1 MMPRVPAHQSNRR
14 NRLAAWACAFSTLFA
29 SGCTTPLL
37 LRPIYSAPQNVS
49 AAKNVAATRR
59 APAEQKTEQ
68 RAANDPEKRGAS
80 ASETSASET
89 NEKADVVEVESK
101 ALQEAL
107 IAISRLA
114 IEQRAKQAETRD
126 VATDQ
131 QRHGPRQGD
140 SATAPSAEAL
150 VPRTSHPPYEDRYPA
165 LADAHRRDDLFL
177 PHDDLPA
184 AEPGSVDEYAHAE
197 TNHVRYPETT
207 HPAPLPQHASP
218 SEASQPNL
226 RRPGEPAEAVEPPA
240 NASSELAQHAA
251 DVSVPHSSTRSN
263 RLRPASPDETARLP
277 QAAAHSE
284 NGGTENPTE
293 SHETPQEAIE
303 TAIRLLSEKVKEYS
317 HDEQSTA
324 RTREEVALRLLRMAS
339 MREKD
344 RQEAAAA
351 IKHLEVDEAEFWQDV
366 LFAIKELQDESTG
379 ATLAQRATGALAS
392 LRRAEAALSNLGM
405 LEVRN
410 LKFCSSVRSF
420 GRYEEFPEMQF
431 LPGQQVIVYAEVYN
445 FMSQAKAGG
454 YETALESR
462 YEIYDAEGNQV
473 DLRKFGVERE
483 LCASRRRDF
492 YFPYKINLPSSLMP
506 GRYRLTLTIKDALAN
521 KFDQQSIDFI
531 ISTNR

>member
-1 MMPRVPAHQSNRR
+1 
-14 NRLAAWACAFSTLFA
+14 LAAWACAFSTLLI

-37 LRPIYSAPQNVS
+37 LRPTAPAATQNVS
-49 AAKNVAATRR
+49 AKKDVTATQTV
-59 APAEQKTEQ
+59 PSETETEQ
-68 RAANDPEKRGAS
+68 RAATDPENRGAS
-80 ASETSASET
+80 GADALET

-114 IEQRAKQAETRD
+114 IEQRAKQAEPP
-126 VATDQ
+126 VSPTDQ
-131 QRHGPRQGD
+131 WRHSAQHTD
-140 SATAPSAEAL
+140 SATATSAATL
-150 VPRTSHPPYEDRYPA
+150 VPRTSHPRYADRYSA
-165 LADAHRRDDLFL
+165 LADAHRRDNFFP
-177 PHDDLPA
+177 PHHDGA
-184 AEPGSVDEYAHAE
+184 AEGPGSVNEYAHAE
-197 TNHVRYPETT
+197 TIHVGYPET
-207 HPAPLPQHASP
+207 PHAADLFPRQSP
-218 SEASQPNL
+218 SAASQPID
-226 RRPGEPAEAVEPPA
+226 RRPGEAAEAVNPTGDVP
-240 NASSELAQHAA
+240 SESVHRAA
-251 DVSVPHSSTRSN
+251 DVSGPNSSGRPN
-263 RLRPASPDETARLP
+263 RLRPGTSGEAARLP
-277 QAAAHSE
+277 QDAAQSE
-284 NGGTENPTE
+284 NEGTENPPTE
-293 SHETPQEAIE
+293 SHRTPQEAIE
-303 TAIRLLSEKVKEYS
+303 AAIQLLREKLKESS

-351 IKHLEVDEAEFWQDV
+351 IKHLGVDEAEFWQDV

-379 ATLAQRATGALAS
+379 ATVAQRASGALAS

-420 GRYEEFPEMQF
+420 GRFEEFPEMQF
-431 LPGQQVIVYAEVYN
+431 FPGQQVIVYAEVYN

-492 YFPYKINLPSSLMP
+492 YFPYKINLPSNLMP